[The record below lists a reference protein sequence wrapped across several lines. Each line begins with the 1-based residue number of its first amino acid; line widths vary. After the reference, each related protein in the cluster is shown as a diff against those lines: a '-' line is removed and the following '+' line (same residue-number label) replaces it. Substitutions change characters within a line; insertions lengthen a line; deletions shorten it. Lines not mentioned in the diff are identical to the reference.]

1 MPTILPQDLQKKWS
15 GTVNSKS
22 AKTIITVI
30 TALAVLTCLGVVL
43 LTMASKDAGKKP
55 TARAPQIKVS
65 ETKQFLD
72 EDKEERSSREI
83 LDEIANTG
91 SGSVMIKNCA
101 SSDAPVEKHE
111 ISRENYEKCGY
122 DTGTY
127 IIKYSDGTYDI
138 VEGE

>member
-30 TALAVLTCLGVVL
+30 TVLAVLTCLGVVL
-43 LTMASKDAGKKP
+43 LTMASKDAGKKSP
-55 TARAPQIKVS
+55 ARAPKIKVS

-91 SGSVMIKNCA
+91 A

>member
-1 MPTILPQDLQKKWS
+1 M
-15 GTVNSKS
+15 NSKS
-22 AKTIITVI
+22 AKVIVTVVII
-30 TALAVLTCLGVVL
+30 LAVLTCLGVVL

-55 TARAPQIKVS
+55 TARAPKIKVS

-83 LDEIANTG
+83 LDEIINTG
-91 SGSVMIKNCA
+91 SDSIPIKNGA
-101 SSDAPVEKHE
+101 PDDAPEEKHE

>member
-1 MPTILPQDLQKKWS
+1 M
-15 GTVNSKS
+15 NSKS

-30 TALAVLTCLGVVL
+30 TVLAVLTCLGVVL

-55 TARAPQIKVS
+55 TARAPKIKVS

-91 SGSVMIKNCA
+91 A